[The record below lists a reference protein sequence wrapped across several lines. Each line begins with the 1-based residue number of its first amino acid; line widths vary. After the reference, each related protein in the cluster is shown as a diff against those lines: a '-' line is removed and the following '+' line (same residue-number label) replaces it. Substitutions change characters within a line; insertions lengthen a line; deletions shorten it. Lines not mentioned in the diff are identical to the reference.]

1 MPTFLR
7 LWVHE
12 MNRVFKD
19 RLLDKNDHHDFDS
32 LIRKYVVNKL
42 EADANDVLGKD
53 HILFAD
59 FLDKDPEN
67 RV

>member
-1 MPTFLR
+1 
-7 LWVHE
+7 